1 MKETKFHMIELVYY
15 AEIDNFEMIENL
27 DDGWDSFKII
37 NIEDIDNV
45 DIRPKSIKE
54 LIKKQNYNDIT
65 HNINYDWL

>member
-1 MKETKFHMIELVYY
+1 MIELVYY
-15 AEIDNFEMIENL
+15 AEIENFEMIENL

-54 LIKKQNYNDIT
+54 LIKKTKYNDIT
-65 HNINYDWL
+65 HNINYDWM

>member
-1 MKETKFHMIELVYY
+1 MIELVYY